1 MLIRRSA
8 LALMILGVF
17 WLSAGWLFKKL
28 PNGFLPD
35 EDQGAFFVSIHL
47 PDGASMD
54 RTDAA
59 TAKIEKVIANLPGV
73 DHYFVLGG
81 TDIATQTSSSNVATA
96 IITLKPWEERKAPNQ
111 QLPAILAAAQRGL
124 SQVPE
129 AFSFAFGLPPILG
142 LSLTGGFQFMLEDH
156 TGGDIQRLG
165 QVADSLVDATRQRP
179 ELANVLSTFRG
190 NVPAYNL
197 KMDVEKLQTLGV
209 PVTDAYNTLQT
220 FLGGLYVND
229 FNAFSHTWQVLIQA
243 ETAYR
248 NQPSDINR
256 FYTRAADGSMVPL
269 GTVVTLTP
277 TTGPDVVYRYNRF
290 PAIQILGGPSQG
302 TSSGVAVDVMEK
314 VAAASLPAGY
324 SYEWTGTTYQQKE
337 AQGHEGVIFGFAAVL
352 VFLCLAALYESWSI
366 PFAVLL
372 ALPLGVFG
380 ALLAAHL
387 RDYPYDIYT
396 QIGIVTLI
404 GLAAKNAILIV
415 EFAKDS
421 HEQELM
427 SFRDAAMHAAKL
439 RLRPILMT
447 SFAFILGVVPLAI
460 ATGARSASRRS
471 LGTAVFG
478 GMLAAT
484 LIAVFLVPV
493 QYYVVETLVER
504 RKRPASDAG
513 VTPKPGAG
521 PTMGPKPITGSAPEF
536 AE

>member
-1 MLIRRSA
+1 
-8 LALMILGVF
+8 
-17 WLSAGWLFKKL
+17 
-28 PNGFLPD
+28 
-35 EDQGAFFVSIHL
+35 
-47 PDGASMD
+47 MD

-59 TAKIEKVIANLPGV
+59 ARKIENVIAKLPGV
-73 DHYFVLGG
+73 AHYFVLGG
-81 TDIATQTSSSNVATA
+81 TDIATQTSGSNLATV
-96 IITLKPWEERKAPNQ
+96 ITTLKPWDERKSDAE
-111 QLPAILAAAQRGL
+111 QLPAILAAAQGGL
-124 SQVPE
+124 SQIPE

-156 TGGDIQRLG
+156 TGGDMQRLG

-179 ELANVLSTFRG
+179 ELANVISTFRG
-190 NVPAYNL
+190 NVPSYDL
-197 KMDVEKLQTLGV
+197 KMDVDKLQTLGV

-243 ETAYR
+243 EPTFR
-248 NQPSDINR
+248 SRPSDISR
-256 FYTRAADGSMVPL
+256 FYTRSSDGTMVPL
-269 GTVVTLTP
+269 GTVASIHP
-277 TTGPDVVYRYNRF
+277 TSGPDVVYRYNRF
-290 PAIQILGGPSQG
+290 PAVQILGGPSLG

-314 VAAASLPAGY
+314 TAAASLPNGY
-324 SYEWTGTTYQQKE
+324 SYEWTGTTYQQKL
-337 AQGHEGVIFGFAAVL
+337 AQGNEGFIFGFAAVL

-380 ALLAAHL
+380 ALLGAYL

-421 HEQELM
+421 HDRDLM
-427 SFRDAAMHAAKL
+427 PVREAALHAAKL

-447 SFAFILGVVPLAI
+447 SFAFILGVVPLVT
-460 ATGARSASRRS
+460 ATGASSASRRS

-493 QYYVVETLVER
+493 QYYVIETFVER
-504 RKRPASDAG
+504 RKRTAPSPSSERKTDP
-513 VTPKPGAG
+513 TGA
-521 PTMGPKPITGSAPEF
+521 APEF